1 MSLRKQ
7 AAAGVKWMTMSAG
20 AANVLQFAQRV
31 LLARLLVP
39 ADFGL
44 AGMIFVVVGFA
55 DAFADFGIGSA
66 IIQRKNVT
74 SKDLSTLY
82 WLNILSG
89 FVIFAIIILGA
100 PWIAALFGQP
110 RLLKLLP
117 LAALNFLIVPFGQQF
132 QVLLQREMLF
142 DRLAKIEVGAQL
154 AGTVAAVSSALSGGG
169 VVALIIGLLVG
180 AATRT
185 ALLMALGW
193 RRWAPTLY
201 FGREN
206 LGGYLRFGVYR
217 VADFGAFYLAAN
229 VDTIVIGRYLG
240 PSALGIYTLALQLVV
255 WPLTK
260 INPIIG
266 RVAFPVLS
274 KVQDDDDALKRGFL
288 EMCKLLAT
296 FLFPLLAAL
305 GASAPWLIPFVFGA
319 KWSASILL
327 LQLLIPVGVVRTLA
341 GPSGQVLLAKG
352 YPELSFLWTLSA
364 GITNAL
370 VYWMVVRSGAA
381 AVALA
386 NSLLS
391 LLFLPLGIGLLCYA
405 IDLRP
410 AAFVRALWLPTVMSL
425 LLGFG
430 LYGSYAALSPIAL
443 GSEFLLM
450 SLWLAGLALYLALAW
465 RLDRDHVRRVSAM
478 FIGARGA

>member
-7 AAAGVKWMTMSAG
+7 AASGVKWMGLSAG

-55 DAFADFGIGSA
+55 DAFADFGVGSA

-74 SKDLSTLY
+74 SKDLSSLY

-89 FVIFAIIILGA
+89 LLIFVLIVVGS
-100 PWIAALFGQP
+100 PWIAALFGQQ

-142 DRLAKIEVGAQL
+142 ARLAKIEVGAQL
-154 AGTVAAVSSALSGGG
+154 AGTLAAVSFALAGGG
-169 VVALIIGLLVG
+169 VIALVLGLLVS

-185 ALLMALGW
+185 ALLMAFGW
-193 RRWAPTLY
+193 RQWAPTFY
-201 FGREN
+201 FSPQGMR
-206 LGGYLRFGVYR
+206 GYLRFGAYR
-217 VADFGAFYLAAN
+217 VADFGAFYFSSN
-229 VDTIVIGRYLG
+229 IDTVIIGRYLG
-240 PSALGIYTLALQLVV
+240 PSALGIYSLALQLVV

-260 INPIIG
+260 INPILG

-274 KVQDDDDALKRGFL
+274 KVQDDDSALRRGFL
-288 EMCKLLAT
+288 EMIKLLAT

-319 KWSASILL
+319 RWSPAVVI
-327 LQLLIPVGVVRTLA
+327 LQLLIPVGVVKTIA
-341 GPSGQVLLAKG
+341 GPCGQVLLAKG
-352 YPELSFLWTLSA
+352 YPQLSFVLTISA
-364 GITNAL
+364 GITNTVA
-370 VYWMVVRSGAA
+370 YWLIVGGGSR
-381 AVALA
+381 AVALTNA
-386 NSLLS
+386 VLS
-391 LLFLPLGIGLLCYA
+391 LLFLPLGIWMVCRV

-410 AAFVRALWLPTVMSL
+410 AAFVKAIWLPTTMSL

-430 LYGSYAALSPIAL
+430 LYGSYAALSPHGL
-443 GSEFLLM
+443 GHEILLM
-450 SLWLAGLALYLALAW
+450 GLWLAGLVLYLALAW
-465 RLDRDHVRRVSAM
+465 RLDRDHVRRVSSLL
-478 FIGARGA
+478 IGTR

>member
-7 AAAGVKWMTMSAG
+7 AASGVKWMGISAG
-20 AANVLQFAQRV
+20 AANALLFAQRV

-55 DAFADFGIGSA
+55 DAFADFGLGTA

-74 SKDLSTLY
+74 SKDLSSLY
-82 WLNILSG
+82 WFNILSG
-89 FVIFAIIILGA
+89 FLIFVLIIAGA
-100 PWIAALFGQP
+100 PWIAALFGQQ

-154 AGTVAAVSSALSGGG
+154 VGTVAAVSFALAGGG
-169 VVALIIGLLVG
+169 VYALVWGLLFSSG
-180 AATRT
+180 TRT
-185 ALLMALGW
+185 ILLMALGW
-193 RRWAPTLY
+193 RRWAPSLY
-201 FGREN
+201 FSPRGMR
-206 LGGYLRFGVYR
+206 GYLRFGAYR
-217 VADFGAFYLAAN
+217 MADFGAFYFATNIDA
-229 VDTIVIGRYLG
+229 IVIGRYLG
-240 PSALGIYTLALQLVV
+240 PSALGIYSLALQLVV

-260 INPIIG
+260 INPIIS

-274 KVQDDDDALKRGFL
+274 KLQDDDAALRRGLL
-288 EMCKLLAT
+288 EMIKLLAT

-319 KWSASILL
+319 KWAPAVVI
-327 LQLLIPVGVVRTLA
+327 LQLLIPVGVVKTLV
-341 GPSGQVLLAKG
+341 GPVAQVLLAKG
-352 YPELSFLWTLSA
+352 YPEISFAFTLTT
-364 GITNAL
+364 GITNAVAYWL
-370 VYWMVVRSGAA
+370 VIGGGPSAIA
-381 AVALA
+381 LTNAVL
-386 NSLLS
+386 N
-391 LLFLPLGIGLLCYA
+391 LLFLPLGIWLVCRV

-410 AAFVRALWLPTVMSL
+410 AAFVKAIWLPTIMSL

-430 LYGSYAALSPIAL
+430 LYGSYVALSPSGL
-443 GSEFLLM
+443 GHEVLLM
-450 SLWLAGLALYLALAW
+450 SLWIAGLLLYLALAW
-465 RLDRDHVRRVSAM
+465 RLDRDHVRRVSAL
-478 FIGARGA
+478 FIGAR